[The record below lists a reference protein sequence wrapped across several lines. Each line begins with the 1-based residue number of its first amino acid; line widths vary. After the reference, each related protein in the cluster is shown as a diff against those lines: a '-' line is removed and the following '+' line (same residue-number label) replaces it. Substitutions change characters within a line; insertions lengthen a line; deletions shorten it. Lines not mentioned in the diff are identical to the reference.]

1 MSILDWIKILENL
14 SSEELSSLEV
24 FCQERFISV
33 WEKLFCEWDEANS
46 MYLLS
51 KWKIEVFTKKDNDE
65 IVLWYIESEDVLW
78 EMALFWEKSKRM
90 ASARAIEDSRLIILL
105 EFSIQ
110 ELTKKHPEILEK
122 IKWIIKKR
130 EENNKKLL

>member
-1 MSILDWIKILENL
+1 MSILDWIKILEGL
-14 SSEELSSLEV
+14 SKEELNSLEV
-24 FCQERFISV
+24 FCQERFISK
-33 WEKLFCEWDEANS
+33 WEKLFCEWDEATS

-51 KWKIEVFTKKDNDE
+51 RWKIEVFTKKDNDE

-78 EMALFWEKSKRM
+78 EMALFWERSKRM
-90 ASARAIEDSRLIILL
+90 ASARAIEDSKLIILL